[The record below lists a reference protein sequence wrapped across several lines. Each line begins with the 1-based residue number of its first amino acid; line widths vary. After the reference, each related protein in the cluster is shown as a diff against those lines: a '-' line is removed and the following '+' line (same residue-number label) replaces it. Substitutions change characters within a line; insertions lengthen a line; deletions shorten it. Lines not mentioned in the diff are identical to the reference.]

1 MCEIKRTYFRVLFF
15 LFQYK
20 ILIFTSGS
28 NRQKKKKEVVADVTS
43 EQVLDANLFGEHSIR
58 SDYWHRCYLL
68 LFSFSSVIPA
78 NSYFMLKKEE
88 EHTEV
93 GSFYFTHFLSDTDLA
108 KRVYTFCLLE
118 IFTD

>member
-1 MCEIKRTYFRVLFF
+1 M
-15 LFQYK
+15 
-20 ILIFTSGS
+20 
-28 NRQKKKKEVVADVTS
+28 TS

-58 SDYWHRCYLL
+58 SDYWHRWYLL

-118 IFTD
+118 IFTKE